1 MQPRLKTQYKDTVLP
16 HLQKEFNY
24 GNIMEVPKLEKIVV
38 NTCLKEAITNMKIL
52 DSAAAEIG
60 LITGQKPIITRAR
73 NSIAN
78 FKLREGMPLG
88 AKVTLRSAMMWEF
101 LDRLISVATPRIRDF
116 RGLNPNGF
124 DGRGN
129 YSMGLT
135 EQIVFPEI
143 EYDKV
148 QRITGMNITFVT
160 TAKTDEEAREL
171 LRLFGFPF
179 QGEAPGAKT
188 TEQKEAA

>member
-1 MQPRLKTQYKDTVLP
+1 LKTQYRETVLP
-16 HLQKEFNY
+16 QLHKEFSY
-24 GNIMEVPKLEKIVV
+24 GNVMEVPKLEKIVI
-38 NTCLKEAITNMKIL
+38 NTCLKDAITNMKVL
-52 DSAAAEIG
+52 DAAAAEIG

-73 NSIAN
+73 KSIAN

-88 AKVTLRSAMMWEF
+88 AKVTLRSAKMWEF
-101 LDRLISVATPRIRDF
+101 LDRLISIATPRIRDF
-116 RGLNPNGF
+116 RGLNPHGF

-160 TAKTDEEAREL
+160 SAKTDEEGHAL
-171 LRLFGFPF
+171 LKALGLPF
-179 QGEAPGAKT
+179 ADK
-188 TEQKEAA
+188 

>member
-1 MQPRLKTQYKDTVLP
+1 MQQRLKTQYRETVLP
-16 HLQKEFNY
+16 QLHKEFSY
-24 GNIMEVPKLEKIVV
+24 GNVMEVPKLEKIVI
-38 NTCLKEAITNMKIL
+38 NTCLKDAITNMKVL
-52 DSAAAEIG
+52 DAAAAEIG

-73 NSIAN
+73 KSIAN

-88 AKVTLRSAMMWEF
+88 AKVTLRSAKMWEF
-101 LDRLISVATPRIRDF
+101 LDRLISIATPRIRDF
-116 RGLNPNGF
+116 RGLNPHGF

-160 TAKTDEEAREL
+160 SAKTDEEGHAL
-171 LRLFGFPF
+171 LKALGLPF
-179 QGEAPGAKT
+179 ADK
-188 TEQKEAA
+188 

>member
-1 MQPRLKTQYKDTVLP
+1 MQPRLKTQYHDTVLP
-16 HLQKEFNY
+16 NLRKEFNY
-24 GNIMEVPKLEKIVV
+24 GNIMEVPKLEKIVL

-52 DSAAAEIG
+52 DAAAQEIG
-60 LITGQKPIITRAR
+60 LITGQKAVITRAR

-88 AKVTLRSAMMWEF
+88 AKVTLRSTKMWEF

-143 EYDKV
+143 DYDKV

-160 TAKTDEEAREL
+160 TAKTDEEGHAL
-171 LRLFGFPF
+171 LKALGMPF
-179 QGEAPGAKT
+179 ADK
-188 TEQKEAA
+188 K

>member
-1 MQPRLKTQYKDTVLP
+1 MQPRLKAQYKDVVLP
-16 HLQKEFNY
+16 HLQKEFDY
-24 GNIMEVPKLEKIVV
+24 GNVMEVPKLEKIVL

-52 DSAAAEIG
+52 ESAAEEIG
-60 LITGQKPIITRAR
+60 LITGQKAVITRAR
-73 NSIAN
+73 KSIAN
-78 FKLREGMPLG
+78 FKLRDGMPLG
-88 AKVTLRSAMMWEF
+88 AKVTLRSTFMWEF
-101 LDRLISVATPRIRDF
+101 LDRLIAISIPRIRDF

-129 YSMGLT
+129 YSMGIT

-160 TAKTDEEAREL
+160 SANTDEEGRAL
-171 LRLFGFPF
+171 LKALGMPF
-179 QGEAPGAKT
+179 AAK
-188 TEQKEAA
+188 

>member
-1 MQPRLKTQYKDTVLP
+1 MQPRLKAQYKDVVLP
-16 HLQKEFNY
+16 HLQKEFDY
-24 GNIMEVPKLEKIVV
+24 GNVMEVPKLEKIVF

-52 DSAAAEIG
+52 ESAAQEIG
-60 LITGQKPIITRAR
+60 LITGQKPVITRAR
-73 NSIAN
+73 KSIAN
-78 FKLREGMPLG
+78 FKLRDGMPLG
-88 AKVTLRSAMMWEF
+88 AKVTLRSTFMWEF
-101 LDRLISVATPRIRDF
+101 LDRLIAISIPRIRDF

-129 YSMGLT
+129 YSMGIT

-160 TAKTDEEAREL
+160 SANTDEEGRAL
-171 LRLFGFPF
+171 LKALGMPF
-179 QGEAPGAKT
+179 ADK
-188 TEQKEAA
+188 

>member
-1 MQPRLKTQYKDTVLP
+1 MQPRLKTQYNEVVLP
-16 HLQKEFNY
+16 HLRKEFDY
-24 GNIMEVPKLEKIVV
+24 GNVMEVPKLEKIVV

-73 NSIAN
+73 KSIAN
-78 FKLREGMPLG
+78 FKLRDGMPLG
-88 AKVTLRSAMMWEF
+88 AKVTLRAAQKWEF
-101 LDRLISVATPRIRDF
+101 LDRLVAIAIPRIRDF
-116 RGLNPNGF
+116 RGLNPHGF

-129 YSMGLT
+129 YSMGIT

-160 TAKTDEEAREL
+160 SANTDEEGRAL
-171 LRLFGFPF
+171 LKALGMPF
-179 QGEAPGAKT
+179 ADL
-188 TEQKEAA
+188 

>member
-1 MQPRLKTQYKDTVLP
+1 
-16 HLQKEFNY
+16 
-24 GNIMEVPKLEKIVV
+24 
-38 NTCLKEAITNMKIL
+38 
-52 DSAAAEIG
+52 
-60 LITGQKPIITRAR
+60 
-73 NSIAN
+73 
-78 FKLREGMPLG
+78 MPLG
-88 AKVTLRSAMMWEF
+88 AKVTLRSSMMWEF

-160 TAKTDEEAREL
+160 TAKTDEEGHAL
-171 LRLFGFPF
+171 LKALGMPF
-179 QGEAPGAKT
+179 ADK
-188 TEQKEAA
+188 K

>member
-1 MQPRLKTQYKDTVLP
+1 MQPRLKTQYKEVVLP
-16 HLQKEFNY
+16 HLRKEFDY
-24 GNIMEVPKLEKIVV
+24 GNVMEVPKLEKIVV

-73 NSIAN
+73 KSIAN
-78 FKLREGMPLG
+78 FKLRDGMPLG
-88 AKVTLRSAMMWEF
+88 AKVTLRAAHKREF
-101 LDRLISVATPRIRDF
+101 LDRLIAIAIPRIRDF

-129 YSMGLT
+129 YSMGIT

-160 TAKTDEEAREL
+160 SANTDEEGRAL
-171 LRLFGFPF
+171 LKALGMPF
-179 QGEAPGAKT
+179 ADL
-188 TEQKEAA
+188 